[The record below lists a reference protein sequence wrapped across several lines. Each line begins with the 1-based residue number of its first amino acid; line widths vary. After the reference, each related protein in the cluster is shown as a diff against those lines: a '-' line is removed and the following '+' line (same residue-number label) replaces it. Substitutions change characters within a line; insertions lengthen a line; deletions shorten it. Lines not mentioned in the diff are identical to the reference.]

1 MPSLFKFLTVLGLFG
16 AMVAGGLYILAVHF
30 EPVPREV
37 AKPISGVKIRQ
48 P

>member
-1 MPSLFKFLTVLGLFG
+1 MPSLFRFLMIAGTLGAL
-16 AMVAGGLYILAVHF
+16 VAGGLYILAVEF

-37 AKPISGVKIRQ
+37 SKPVPGVKIKR